1 MLFNSLRFL
10 IFFMVV
16 VTVYYLLPHRFRW
29 LFLLAGSLYFYAALR
44 TEYVVLLVWAAM
56 VAYLAGLW
64 IERTEEQGRK
74 KAALAV
80 GLLLELGTLFM
91 FKYYN
96 FFFESLEPLLE
107 RFSIFEVSR
116 LQWLL
121 PAGLSFFSFSC
132 ASYIIDVYRGKLKA
146 ERHLG
151 RAMLYVSFFPKLL
164 AGPIERATTFLPQL
178 DRAMRFDPDRFTQGL
193 QWFLWGLFKKAVIAD
208 RLAVAVDSAFQMPAM
223 RSPVELMIAAYFF
236 AFQIYCDF
244 SGYSDMAVGAAK
256 VLGFD
261 LMENFRRPYLATS
274 IAEFWSQRW
283 HISLS
288 RWFRDYLYIPMGGN
302 KVPAARWYVNQMAV
316 FLISGLWHGA
326 NWTFVVW
333 GALNGVYQI
342 VYFMIAGLREKFARA
357 ARLPRK
363 LTAFLNWFIVFHL
376 VALAWIF
383 FRANSVSE
391 AWAVLERI
399 GQSIPRLTGLLRLYR
414 FGTEFYVSVGLIAV
428 LFVVEAMDE
437 IRPLWERLRGHL
449 VMRWVL
455 YYALLFGL
463 IILGKWAMTQ
473 FIYMQF

>member
-223 RSPVELMIAAYFF
+223 RSPVELMIAA
-236 AFQIYCDF
+236 
-244 SGYSDMAVGAAK
+244 
-256 VLGFD
+256 
-261 LMENFRRPYLATS
+261 NF
-274 IAEFWSQRW
+274 
-283 HISLS
+283 ISS
-288 RWFRDYLYIPMGGN
+288 
-302 KVPAARWYVNQMAV
+302 
-316 FLISGLWHGA
+316 
-326 NWTFVVW
+326 
-333 GALNGVYQI
+333 GAL
-342 VYFMIAGLREKFARA
+342 R
-357 ARLPRK
+357 
-363 LTAFLNWFIVFHL
+363 
-376 VALAWIF
+376 
-383 FRANSVSE
+383 
-391 AWAVLERI
+391 
-399 GQSIPRLTGLLRLYR
+399 
-414 FGTEFYVSVGLIAV
+414 
-428 LFVVEAMDE
+428 
-437 IRPLWERLRGHL
+437 
-449 VMRWVL
+449 
-455 YYALLFGL
+455 
-463 IILGKWAMTQ
+463 
-473 FIYMQF
+473 